1 MVQEQVIQRPQRLCK
16 VKDGARTIEER
27 NRELV
32 VERERG
38 EREIRNGKKYSKHV
52 NINILETKL
61 ESKYLHF

>member
-1 MVQEQVIQRPQRLCK
+1 MIQRPQRLCK

-27 NRELV
+27 NIGRKSCRKREG
-32 VERERG
+32 R